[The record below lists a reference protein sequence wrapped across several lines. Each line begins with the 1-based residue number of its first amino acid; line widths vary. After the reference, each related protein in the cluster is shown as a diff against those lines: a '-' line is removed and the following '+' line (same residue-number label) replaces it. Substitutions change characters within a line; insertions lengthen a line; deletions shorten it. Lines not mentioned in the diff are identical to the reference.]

1 VNYLFVC
8 AMALLFA
15 IEISDEEREQVEE
28 YRKTTI
34 AGLNTELRG
43 LQKDLRAATKSRN
56 KLTIDGVKNE
66 IGWRKKLVNETK
78 SAPAEELFEQMVR
91 KRNANAAEELQ
102 KQRAQQEERLMA
114 AAGPVSI
121 RGMGINTNVIG
132 LPEITLDV
140 QNNTDTTVEAIEF
153 EADCFNKFDEPVIG
167 LASGNRFSSHWKY
180 AIPPGG
186 RKQISAQMSLFRSTS
201 RADVWLSRVKLGN
214 GEVWTQT
221 KDEAKKTPYGLAKA
235 RLME

>member
-28 YRKTTI
+28 YRKSII
-34 AGLNTELRG
+34 ASVNAELRG
-43 LQKDLRAATKSRN
+43 LQKDLKEATLARDKKRV
-56 KLTIDGVKNE
+56 DE
-66 IGWRKKLVNETK
+66 IKTAIAWRKKRVNDTRKYDAEDLFAGMVNE
-78 SAPAEELFEQMVR
+78 
-91 KRNANAAEELQ
+91 RNAKAAKALEIEQ
-102 KQRAQQEERLMA
+102 WKQDEKVMA

-132 LPEITLDV
+132 LPELTLDV
-140 QNNTDTTVEAIEF
+140 QNNTNTTVEAIEF

-186 RKQISAQMSLFRSTS
+186 RKQMSAQMSLFRTTAK
-201 RADVWLSRVKLGN
+201 ADVWISRVKLGS